1 MKLTKYEIEIL
12 RILLKSDFND
22 TEIDNLILTS
32 TITGY
37 DFTGVGY
44 FLEIS
49 SDLLPKERKVISGPI
64 IIGKANG
71 IEVSFVLFLEKNTL
85 CIECFSFG
93 EKNLPKNIRARKLD
107 LIIANE
113 L

>member
-1 MKLTKYEIEIL
+1 MELTKYEIEIL

-32 TITGY
+32 IITEY

-49 SDLLPKERKVISGPI
+49 SDLLPKERKVIS
-64 IIGKANG
+64 
-71 IEVSFVLFLEKNTL
+71 EQ
-85 CIECFSFG
+85 
-93 EKNLPKNIRARKLD
+93 RK
-107 LIIANE
+107 
-113 L
+113 